1 MPPIHDC
8 PAASPVPEFDDA
20 VPLTELEHDLLRSL
34 DFAFGIAEGKIV
46 NLTRRLDVTETCES
60 CGKRG
65 YVVLVDGSIWCLDCD
80 SSARNMG

>member
-1 MPPIHDC
+1 VSCCDYAAFFEDEGLMPPIHDC

-46 NLTRRLDVTETCES
+46 NLTRLPK
-60 CGKRG
+60 GG
-65 YVVLVDGSIWCLDCD
+65 
-80 SSARNMG
+80 

>member
-1 MPPIHDC
+1 MPPIHEC

-46 NLTRRLDVTETCES
+46 NLTRRL
-60 CGKRG
+60 
-65 YVVLVDGSIWCLDCD
+65 
-80 SSARNMG
+80 M